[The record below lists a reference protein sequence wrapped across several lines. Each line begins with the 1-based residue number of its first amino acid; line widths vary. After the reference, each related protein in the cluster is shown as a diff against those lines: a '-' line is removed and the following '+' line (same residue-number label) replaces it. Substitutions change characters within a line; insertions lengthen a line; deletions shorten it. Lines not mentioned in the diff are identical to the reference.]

1 MAKAKKKRPAARYT
15 AELGEEICRRLAAG
29 EPLVEICRSRG
40 MPDRRTVARWR
51 TEVEGFGAEFLL
63 AREEGCEAIVAEVLR
78 IADHPLPG
86 DKLKIV
92 GERTEITRADM
103 LGHRKLQIDTR
114 LKLLARWKGRGKR
127 EAAREEAVDPVRELM
142 LELRGKASGKG

>member
-1 MAKAKKKRPAARYT
+1 MAKAKKMKACARYT
-15 AELGEEICRRLAAG
+15 PELGEEICRRLAAG
-29 EPLVEICRSRG
+29 EALVEICRSRG

-63 AREEGCEAIVAEVLR
+63 AREEGCEAIAAEVLR

-86 DKLKIV
+86 DKVKIV

-103 LGHRKLQIDTR
+103 LGHRKLQIDAR
-114 LKLLARWKGRGKR
+114 LKLLARWEKKR
-127 EAAREEAVDPVRELM
+127 EKKEAAQGEAADPVRELM
-142 LELRGKASGKG
+142 LELRAKAKC